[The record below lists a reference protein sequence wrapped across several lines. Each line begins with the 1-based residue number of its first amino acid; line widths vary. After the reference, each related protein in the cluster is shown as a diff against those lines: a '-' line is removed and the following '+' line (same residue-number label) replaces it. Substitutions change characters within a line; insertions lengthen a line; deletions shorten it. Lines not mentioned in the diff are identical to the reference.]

1 MLACDYT
8 NALIAIVMIMPFV
21 YEFSHRFR
29 LYLKF
34 FLFYAS
40 VMLCSVLC
48 IPFIIWRPGDVRN
61 TLIATLPLQL
71 LNPLLGLHWEVKGQ
85 EHITVDRAAIVV
97 ANHQSSVD
105 FLGMVYMWPMFEKI
119 TAIAKKELFYAMP
132 FGMTAWLCGTRFID
146 RGNPERAKMSMNK
159 ALEYVTEEKVK
170 LWVFPE
176 GTRSM
181 ADEMLPFKKG
191 AFHLAIE
198 GQLPVLPVVYSSYRG
213 FLNHSLKIF
222 NPDAA
227 GVLGPGAADP
237 RRGPLRTQ
245 ASLEG
250 HLHGTGMLRSPA
262 DGQDTRTTSG
272 AAATTLSGATST
284 MGGRIPVGGVK
295 LPGMNEAQ
303 MGQMKPQGM
312 QDAAG
317 NLVPGAGGPNAQ
329 GTSSVT
335 PGMSTVT
342 TSAHDP
348 LAANKPFG
356 AGAQQQG
363 LMNSQMNTNMS
374 NIVSTQPNSHISNA
388 VSNQTNAQISSQRQP
403 RPGPRTQR
411 AAGSILTKSDAEQS
425 TSGQQ
430 HFGAGNLPGTQMGNH
445 IQPGGTLPNQH
456 MSNQPNQM
464 TDVGQMNQ
472 MNQMQNAMAL
482 SGLSSLFGLQK
493 NRPGKPHALHPSLL
507 PRLLC
512 LQVSASCKY
521 LVVER
526 HTQW

>member
-222 NPDAA
+222 NP
-227 GVLGPGAADP
+227 
-237 RRGPLRTQ
+237 
-245 ASLEG
+245 G
-250 HLHGTGMLRSPA
+250 HIIVTCLPPISTIGMTKEDMPHLMEEVR
-262 DGQDTRTTSG
+262 
-272 AAATTLSGATST
+272 
-284 MGGRIPVGGVK
+284 
-295 LPGMNEAQ
+295 AQ
-303 MGQMKPQGM
+303 MMEVYTK
-312 QDAAG
+312 
-317 NLVPGAGGPNAQ
+317 
-329 GTSSVT
+329 TSSQVHH
-335 PGMSTVT
+335 PW
-342 TSAHDP
+342 P
-348 LAANKPFG
+348 LTEAVKK
-356 AGAQQQG
+356 
-363 LMNSQMNTNMS
+363 NS
-374 NIVSTQPNSHISNA
+374 
-388 VSNQTNAQISSQRQP
+388 
-403 RPGPRTQR
+403 
-411 AAGSILTKSDAEQS
+411 
-425 TSGQQ
+425 
-430 HFGAGNLPGTQMGNH
+430 
-445 IQPGGTLPNQH
+445 
-456 MSNQPNQM
+456 
-464 TDVGQMNQ
+464 
-472 MNQMQNAMAL
+472 
-482 SGLSSLFGLQK
+482 
-493 NRPGKPHALHPSLL
+493 
-507 PRLLC
+507 
-512 LQVSASCKY
+512 
-521 LVVER
+521 
-526 HTQW
+526 

>member
-1 MLACDYT
+1 M
-8 NALIAIVMIMPFV
+8 
-21 YEFSHRFR
+21 
-29 LYLKF
+29 
-34 FLFYAS
+34 
-40 VMLCSVLC
+40 
-48 IPFIIWRPGDVRN
+48 
-61 TLIATLPLQL
+61 
-71 LNPLLGLHWEVKGQ
+71 
-85 EHITVDRAAIVV
+85 
-97 ANHQSSVD
+97 
-105 FLGMVYMWPMFEKI
+105 
-119 TAIAKKELFYAMP
+119 
-132 FGMTAWLCGTRFID
+132 
-146 RGNPERAKMSMNK
+146 
-159 ALEYVTEEKVK
+159 
-170 LWVFPE
+170 
-176 GTRSM
+176 
-181 ADEMLPFKKG
+181 
-191 AFHLAIE
+191 
-198 GQLPVLPVVYSSYRG
+198 
-213 FLNHSLKIF
+213 
-222 NPDAA
+222 
-227 GVLGPGAADP
+227 LGPGAADP

-295 LPGMNEAQ
+295 LPGMNEVQSGALQGGLAQNKMPAGLGQQDMHHLQQQQQQQANQAQ

-388 VSNQTNAQISSQRQP
+388 VSNQTNAQISSQSSLQNNMNAQGNLALDP
-403 RPGPRTQR
+403 ALNAQQGAFLQNQMQNNQLQ
-411 AAGSILTKSDAEQS
+411 ANNMFGNKNQGAQMQGSQMQ
-425 TSGQQ
+425 GQMGMQ
-430 HFGAGNLPGTQMGNH
+430 MQGQFGAGNLPGTQMGNH

-472 MNQMQNAMAL
+472 MNQMQNAMGAHDSKNISSLIHGPQMQTRQQQNPQQQQQQQPQQQQHSSTASSAL

-521 LVVER
+521 LVVKR

>member
-1 MLACDYT
+1 MACDYT

-222 NPDAA
+222 NP
-227 GVLGPGAADP
+227 
-237 RRGPLRTQ
+237 
-245 ASLEG
+245 G
-250 HLHGTGMLRSPA
+250 HIIVTCLPPISTIGMTKEDMPHLMEEVR
-262 DGQDTRTTSG
+262 
-272 AAATTLSGATST
+272 
-284 MGGRIPVGGVK
+284 
-295 LPGMNEAQ
+295 AQ
-303 MGQMKPQGM
+303 MMEVYTK
-312 QDAAG
+312 
-317 NLVPGAGGPNAQ
+317 
-329 GTSSVT
+329 TSSQVHH
-335 PGMSTVT
+335 PW
-342 TSAHDP
+342 P
-348 LAANKPFG
+348 LTEAVKK
-356 AGAQQQG
+356 
-363 LMNSQMNTNMS
+363 NS
-374 NIVSTQPNSHISNA
+374 
-388 VSNQTNAQISSQRQP
+388 
-403 RPGPRTQR
+403 
-411 AAGSILTKSDAEQS
+411 
-425 TSGQQ
+425 
-430 HFGAGNLPGTQMGNH
+430 
-445 IQPGGTLPNQH
+445 
-456 MSNQPNQM
+456 
-464 TDVGQMNQ
+464 
-472 MNQMQNAMAL
+472 
-482 SGLSSLFGLQK
+482 
-493 NRPGKPHALHPSLL
+493 
-507 PRLLC
+507 
-512 LQVSASCKY
+512 
-521 LVVER
+521 
-526 HTQW
+526 

>member
-85 EHITVDRAAIVV
+85 EHITVNRAAIVV
-97 ANHQSSVD
+97 ANHQSSLD

-146 RGNPERAKMSMNK
+146 RRNPERAKMSMNK

-213 FLNHSLKIF
+213 FLNHPFKIF
-222 NPDAA
+222 NPGHIIVTCLPPISTA
-227 GVLGPGAADP
+227 GMTKEDMP
-237 RRGPLRTQ
+237 
-245 ASLEG
+245 
-250 HLHGTGMLRSPA
+250 HLMEEVR
-262 DGQDTRTTSG
+262 
-272 AAATTLSGATST
+272 
-284 MGGRIPVGGVK
+284 
-295 LPGMNEAQ
+295 AQ
-303 MGQMKPQGM
+303 MMEVYTK
-312 QDAAG
+312 
-317 NLVPGAGGPNAQ
+317 
-329 GTSSVT
+329 TSSQVHH
-335 PGMSTVT
+335 PW
-342 TSAHDP
+342 P
-348 LAANKPFG
+348 LTEAVKK
-356 AGAQQQG
+356 
-363 LMNSQMNTNMS
+363 NS
-374 NIVSTQPNSHISNA
+374 
-388 VSNQTNAQISSQRQP
+388 
-403 RPGPRTQR
+403 
-411 AAGSILTKSDAEQS
+411 
-425 TSGQQ
+425 
-430 HFGAGNLPGTQMGNH
+430 
-445 IQPGGTLPNQH
+445 
-456 MSNQPNQM
+456 
-464 TDVGQMNQ
+464 
-472 MNQMQNAMAL
+472 
-482 SGLSSLFGLQK
+482 
-493 NRPGKPHALHPSLL
+493 
-507 PRLLC
+507 
-512 LQVSASCKY
+512 
-521 LVVER
+521 
-526 HTQW
+526 